1 MNNIRFTKENI
12 IEAIRFDVD
21 YHCLSRRKVMP
32 EEGAIDKCLHTRLKQ
47 QSDDEDTRYP
57 VGMRRRIFNK
67 FGVKGTIENHALF
80 DTAMEEFKERLNR
93 CADNNASRR
102 PPVKLVA
109 FG

>member
-32 EEGAIDKCLHTRLKQ
+32 EEGAIDRCLLNRLKQ
-47 QSDDEDTRYP
+47 QSDSEDTRYP
-57 VGMRRRIFNK
+57 VGMRRRIFNN

-80 DTAMEEFKERLNR
+80 DSAMEEFKERLNK
-93 CADNNASRR
+93 CADSSSAKR